1 MKESAAHGILDA
13 YVARCARRLRR
24 VTAVR
29 LAAIALLGALAVA
42 ALFAAVVVYWV
53 PGSAWT
59 VTARVLLAIVAV
71 LPFAVAWRMR
81 GGAGG
86 PAERIERLVPRFDGR
101 LTTWADARRR
111 GRDSRLLTVLAH
123 ETASVAGDHSPSAVV
138 PARRFVPWSLAA
150 AGAIAGLAW
159 LLVAAPTAWQLAGQR
174 LFTGALFADGQ
185 PRIVV
190 QPGDAVVPRGS
201 DVVVRATPWG
211 FEPGAM
217 RLHAA
222 FAGGS
227 GWERADMS
235 PAGGD
240 ASEFVLVAVTEPVE
254 YYVSAGSLNSARFR
268 VDVADLP
275 AVETL
280 ALDVTWP
287 EWTGVSPTRQFEGDV
302 AGVAGTRVAV
312 EAAADLPLTGA
323 HLVRDGVARAMEVAG
338 RVGTA
343 GFEIDRA
350 GAWHLAVAHQGALV
364 RITEEFAIDLA
375 VDTPP
380 EIEFVFPGR
389 DRSVTSIEELAL
401 RFRARDDF
409 GVEGL
414 ALHYSVNGGAAVQ
427 HELLAERDTEVEGG
441 TLLMFEDLSTPEGAP
456 EGAPAGATARAMR
469 PGDVVSFFAEAR
481 DREQSTR
488 SALYFA
494 DVRPFDRRYRERQ
507 SQGGGG
513 GGGQGIDIAA
523 RQRDIVTATWNL
535 ILERDRGERVGEE
548 PSAGEREGLA
558 PRTKKIADRTD
569 VLALL
574 QERLMEQIDT
584 LVARSE
590 GRGLSASA
598 EIDVFVT
605 ELAQA
610 REYMVPAAER
620 LAAHALDEA
629 LPLEQKALQHA
640 LAAEAGLREMNV
652 SLASESTGSGGGMD
666 RSLSELID
674 LEMDPERNRY
684 EMPRAPGGQEQGAE
698 DHAEWERLA
707 ELARRQEALARSAGG
722 QQMPVS
728 RWRQERLRREVEE
741 MRQRLAQAG
750 GGRTGR
756 IDDAIERL
764 GEARDAIDDSLEG
777 RGDPRQ
783 QERIAD
789 ALREAAERLRDAGR
803 QRSVEAIEEARR
815 DVARLVRTQQGIN
828 ERLQTLQDESL
839 DASRRGQRTPN
850 GLRNRAAAALD
861 AATDANRKR
870 RMREDFGEIVRRL
883 EELRPSL
890 PEREGAS
897 LERALDD
904 VSDARLVERMAAAA
918 EVFDRGRPLFLIGQ
932 EEYVEEALGRFGDR
946 LGRLAA
952 RLAARA
958 DGEPPEPGLAR
969 AQELRRSLEQAAAGE
984 DARAMEQV
992 ARAVTVMEL
1001 EVLGPDDAPD
1011 LSPDRA
1017 RYRALGTSDANAER
1031 LYRMTIDRLDRLEVA
1046 LARSG
1051 RTGIRAEEPRDDAYD
1066 SEEVARYFRTLSC
1079 GRECR

>member
-1 MKESAAHGILDA
+1 MEPRLKVKESAAHGVLEA
-13 YVARCARRLRR
+13 YVAWCARRLRR
-24 VTAVR
+24 VAAVR
-29 LAAIALLGALAVA
+29 LAAIACLGVLAVT
-42 ALFAAVVVYWV
+42 ALFSAAVVHWV
-53 PGSAWT
+53 PGSGWAVAT
-59 VTARVLLAIVAV
+59 RVLLCIVV
-71 LPFAVAWRMR
+71 VVPFALAWRMR
-81 GGAGG
+81 AQA
-86 PAERIERLVPRFDGR
+86 PAPAHRVERLVPEFGGR
-101 LTTWADARRR
+101 LATWADARRR
-111 GRDSRLLTVLAH
+111 EGNSRLLAVLGR
-123 ETASVAGDHSPSAVV
+123 ETASIAGDHRPAAVV
-138 PARRFVPWSLAA
+138 PARWFLPSSLAA
-150 AGAIAGLAW
+150 VGAIAALAW
-159 LLVAAPTAWQLAGQR
+159 LLVASPTAWQLAGQR
-174 LFTGALFADGQ
+174 LWTGSLFADGQ
-185 PRIVV
+185 PRILV
-190 QPGDAVVPRGS
+190 QPGDTVVPRGS

-222 FAGGS
+222 FASGP

-235 PAGGD
+235 AAGED

-254 YYVSAGSLNSARFR
+254 YYVSAGSLNSERFR

-275 AVETL
+275 VVETL

-287 EWTGVSPTRQFEGDV
+287 TWTGVATRRQFEGDV
-302 AGVAGTRVAV
+302 AGVEGTRVAI
-312 EAAADLPLTGA
+312 EATADLPFAGA
-323 HLVRDGVARAMEVAG
+323 HLVRDGVAQPMEVEG
-338 RVGTA
+338 RVGAA

-350 GAWHLAVAHQGALV
+350 GAWHLAVLHEGALV
-364 RITEEFAIDLA
+364 RVTEEFAIDLA

-380 EIEFVFPGR
+380 EVEFAFPGR

-414 ALHYSVNGGAAVQ
+414 ALEYSVNGGPSIRR
-427 HELLAERDTEVEGG
+427 ELLDERDTDVTGG
-441 TLLMFEDLSTPEGAP
+441 ALLMFEDLTTPEDEAP
-456 EGAPAGATARAMR
+456 RALR

-481 DREQSTR
+481 DREQATR

-523 RQRDIVTATWNL
+523 RQRDIVSATWNL
-535 ILERDRGERVGEE
+535 MLERDRGERSGKELE
-548 PSAGEREGLA
+548 
-558 PRTKKIADRTD
+558 DRTD

-584 LVARSE
+584 LIARSE

-605 ELAQA
+605 ELARA
-610 REYMVPAAER
+610 REFMTPAAER
-620 LAAHALDEA
+620 LAEHALDEA

-652 SLASESTGSGGGMD
+652 SLASESAGSGGGMD

-684 EMPRAPGGQEQGAE
+684 EMPRAPGGSEGAAA
-698 DHAEWERLA
+698 DDAEWERLA
-707 ELARRQEALARSAGG
+707 ELARRQEALARSGG
-722 QQMPVS
+722 DQQMPVS

-741 MRQRLAQAG
+741 MRQRLSRAG
-750 GGRTGR
+750 GGRSGR

-764 GEARDAIDDSLEG
+764 DQARAAIDDSLEG
-777 RGDPRQ
+777 RGGRRQ

-803 QRSVEAIEEARR
+803 QRSVEAMEEAQRG
-815 DVARLVRTQQGIN
+815 VERLVRTQRGIN
-828 ERLQTLQDESL
+828 ERLKTLQDESL
-839 DASRRGQRTPN
+839 SASRRGTRIPY
-850 GLRNRAAAALD
+850 GSLREAGALD
-861 AATDANRKR
+861 VATDGDRKR
-870 RMREDFGEIVRRL
+870 RMQEEFGEIVRRL
-883 EELRPSL
+883 EALRPSL

-932 EEYVEEALGRFGDR
+932 EEYVEEALTRFGDR
-946 LGRLAA
+946 LGRVAA
-952 RLAARA
+952 RVAARA
-958 DGEPPEPGLAR
+958 GGAPTETGLAR
-969 AQELRRSLEQAAAGE
+969 AQGLRRDLERAAAGE
-984 DARAMEQV
+984 DPAAIERI

-1001 EVLGPDDAPD
+1001 EVLGPDDTPD

-1017 RYRALGTSDANAER
+1017 RYRPLGTSGANTER
-1031 LYRMTIDRLDRLEVA
+1031 LYRMTLDRLDRLEVTFV
-1046 LARSG
+1046 RSG
-1051 RTGIRAEEPRDDAYD
+1051 RAGIRAEQPRDDAYD
-1066 SEEVARYFRTLSC
+1066 SEEVARYFRNLSC
-1079 GRECR
+1079 GRDCP

>member
-1 MKESAAHGILDA
+1 MKGSAAHGILEA

-24 VTAVR
+24 VAAVR
-29 LAAIALLGALAVA
+29 LVAIALLGVLAVA
-42 ALFAAVVVYWV
+42 ALFSAVVVYWV
-53 PGSAWT
+53 PGSAWA
-59 VTARVLLAIVAV
+59 VAARVLLVIVAV
-71 LPFAVAWRMR
+71 VPFALAWWMCGRAR
-81 GGAGG
+81 A
-86 PAERIERLVPRFDGR
+86 PADRIERLVPQFDGR
-101 LTTWADARRR
+101 LRTWADARRR
-111 GRDSRLLTVLAH
+111 GRDSRLLAVLAQ
-123 ETASVAGDHSPSAVV
+123 ETASVAREHRPAEVV
-138 PARRFVPWSLAA
+138 PAHRFLPWSLAA
-150 AGAIAGLAW
+150 VAAVSALAW

-174 LFTGALFADGQ
+174 LFTGSLFADGQ

-201 DVVVRATPWG
+201 DIVVRATPWG

-222 FAGGS
+222 FASGP

-235 PAGGD
+235 PAGEG

-275 AVETL
+275 AIETL

-287 EWTGVSPTRQFEGDV
+287 EWTAVGTQRQFEGDV
-302 AGVAGTRVAV
+302 AGVAGTHVAV
-312 EAAADLPLTGA
+312 EAAADLPFTGA
-323 HLVRDGVARAMEVAG
+323 HLVRDGVARPMEVAG
-338 RVGTA
+338 QVGTA
-343 GFEIDRA
+343 EFRIDRA
-350 GAWHLAVAHQGALV
+350 GAWHLAVLHQGEFV
-364 RITEEFAIDLA
+364 RVTEEFAIDLA

-380 EIEFVFPGR
+380 EVEFAFPGR

-401 RFRARDDF
+401 RFRAHDDF

-414 ALHYSVNGGAAVQ
+414 ALHYSVNGGPSVER
-427 HELLAERDTEVEGG
+427 ELIAEPGVEVEGRE
-441 TLLMFEDLSTPEGAP
+441 LLMFENLSTPEG
-456 EGAPAGATARAMR
+456 ETERALR

-481 DREQSTR
+481 DRGKATR

-513 GGGQGIDIAA
+513 GGQGIDIAA
-523 RQRDIVTATWNL
+523 RQRDIVSATWNL
-535 ILERDRGERVGEE
+535 ILERDRGERSGTE
-548 PSAGEREGLA
+548 LD
-558 PRTKKIADRTD
+558 DRTD

-574 QERLMEQIDT
+574 QERLMDQIDT
-584 LVARSE
+584 LIARSE

-605 ELAQA
+605 ELAKA
-610 REYMVPAAER
+610 REYMAPAAVR
-620 LAAHALDEA
+620 LAGHALDEA

-652 SLASESTGSGGGMD
+652 SLASEATGSGGGMD

-684 EMPRAPGGQEQGAE
+684 EMPRAPGGSDPGAGDDE
-698 DHAEWERLA
+698 EWERLA
-707 ELARRQEALARSAGG
+707 ELARRQEALARSADR

-741 MRQRLAQAG
+741 MRQRLARAG
-750 GGRTGR
+750 GGRSGR
-756 IDDAIERL
+756 IDDAIGRL
-764 GEARDAIDDSLEG
+764 DQVRDAIDDSLEG
-777 RGDPRQ
+777 QGGRRQ
-783 QERIAD
+783 QERIAE
-789 ALREAAERLRDAGR
+789 ALREAAEGLRDAGR
-803 QRSVEAIEEARR
+803 EQSLEAIEEAERG
-815 DVARLVRTQQGIN
+815 VARLVRTQQGIN

-839 DASRRGQRTPN
+839 DAARRGDRRLSHDSRQ
-850 GLRNRAAAALD
+850 GAAGALD
-861 AATDANRKR
+861 LATDGDRKR
-870 RMREDFGEIVRRL
+870 RMQEEFGEIVRRL
-883 EELRPSL
+883 EAVRPSL

-904 VSDARLVERMAAAA
+904 ASDARLVERMAAAA

-952 RLAARA
+952 RLAAHA
-958 DGEPPEPGLAR
+958 GGAPTETGLAR
-969 AQELRRSLEQAAAGE
+969 AQGLRRDLERAAAGE
-984 DARAMEQV
+984 DAGSIERI

-1017 RYRALGTSDANAER
+1017 RYRALGTSGANRER
-1031 LYRMTIDRLDRLEVA
+1031 LYRMTLDRLDRLEVA
-1046 LARSG
+1046 LARAG

-1066 SEEVARYFRTLSC
+1066 SEEVARYFRQLSC
-1079 GRECR
+1079 GDACE

>member
-1 MKESAAHGILDA
+1 MKGSAAHGVLEA

-24 VTAVR
+24 AAAVR
-29 LAAIALLGALAVA
+29 QATVALLGVLAVT
-42 ALFAAVVVYWV
+42 ALFSAAVVHWV
-53 PGSAWT
+53 PGSAWAVAT
-59 VTARVLLAIVAV
+59 RVLLGIVVV
-71 LPFAVAWRMR
+71 LPFAWAWRMR
-81 GGAGG
+81 ARARP
-86 PAERIERLVPRFDGR
+86 PAHRVEGLVPEFEGR
-101 LTTWADARRR
+101 LATWADARRR
-111 GRDSRLLTVLAH
+111 EGDSRLLAVLAR
-123 ETASVAGDHSPSAVV
+123 ETASIAGDHRPAEVV
-138 PARRFVPWSLAA
+138 PARWFLPWSLAA
-150 AGAIAGLAW
+150 IGAIGAMAW

-174 LFTGALFADGQ
+174 LWTGSFFADGQ

-222 FAGGS
+222 FASGP
-227 GWERADMS
+227 GWEEVDMS
-235 PAGGD
+235 PVGEG
-240 ASEFVLVAVTEPVE
+240 ASEFVLVAVTEPVV

-275 AVETL
+275 AVESL

-287 EWTGVSPTRQFEGDV
+287 EWTGVGTRRQFDGDV

-312 EAAADLPLTGA
+312 EVAADLPFTGA
-323 HLVRDGVARAMEVAG
+323 HLVRDGVARPMDVAG
-338 RVGTA
+338 HVGTA
-343 GFEIDRA
+343 DFQIDRA
-350 GAWHLAVAHQGALV
+350 GSWHLAVVHEGALV
-364 RITEEFAIDLA
+364 RVTEEFAIDLA

-380 EIEFVFPGR
+380 EVEFAFPGR

-401 RFRARDDF
+401 RFRAHDDF

-414 ALHYSVNGGAAVQ
+414 ALHYSVNGGPSV
-427 HELLAERDTEVEGG
+427 EREMITESGAKVEGRE
-441 TLLMFEDLSTPEGAP
+441 LLMFENLSTPEG
-456 EGAPAGATARAMR
+456 ETERALR

-481 DREQSTR
+481 DRGQATR
-488 SALYFA
+488 SALYFV

-513 GGGQGIDIAA
+513 GGQGIDIAA
-523 RQRDIVTATWNL
+523 RQRDIVSATWNL
-535 ILERDRGERVGEE
+535 ILERDRGERGGAE
-548 PSAGEREGLA
+548 LD
-558 PRTKKIADRTD
+558 DRTEM
-569 VLALL
+569 LALL

-584 LVARSE
+584 LIARSE

-605 ELAQA
+605 ELAKA
-610 REYMVPAAER
+610 REYMAPAAVR
-620 LAAHALDEA
+620 LAGHALDQA

-652 SLASESTGSGGGMD
+652 SLASEATGSGGRMD

-684 EMPRAPGGQEQGAE
+684 EVPRAPGGSDSGAG
-698 DHAEWERLA
+698 DDGEWQRLA
-707 ELARRQEALARSAGG
+707 ELARRQEALARSGDRE
-722 QQMPVS
+722 QMPVS

-741 MRQRLAQAG
+741 MRQRLARAG
-750 GGRTGR
+750 GGRSGR

-764 GEARDAIDDSLEG
+764 DQVRDAIDASLEG
-777 RGDPRQ
+777 QGGRRQ

-803 QRSVEAIEEARR
+803 QRNVEAIEEAQRG
-815 DVARLVRTQQGIN
+815 VARLVRTQRGIN

-839 DASRRGQRTPN
+839 DAARQGTRT
-850 GLRNRAAAALD
+850 RYSAAGALD
-861 AATDANRKR
+861 LATDGDRKR
-870 RMREDFGEIVRRL
+870 RMQEEFGEIVRGL
-883 EELRPSL
+883 EALRPSL

-932 EEYVEEALGRFGDR
+932 EEYVEEALARFGDR
-946 LGRLAA
+946 LGRVAA
-952 RLAARA
+952 RLAARGGGA
-958 DGEPPEPGLAR
+958 PTETGLAR
-969 AQELRRSLEQAAAGE
+969 AQGLRRDLERAAAGE
-984 DARAMEQV
+984 DAGSIERI

-1001 EVLGPDDAPD
+1001 EALGPDDAPD

-1017 RYRALGTSDANAER
+1017 GYRPLGTSAANRER
-1031 LYRMTIDRLDRLEVA
+1031 LYRMTLDRLDRLEVA

-1051 RTGIRAEEPRDDAYD
+1051 RAGIRAEEPRDDAYD
-1066 SEEVARYFRTLSC
+1066 SAEVARYFRNLSC
-1079 GRECR
+1079 GRDCP

>member
-1 MKESAAHGILDA
+1 MKGSATHGVLEA

-24 VTAVR
+24 VAAVR
-29 LAAIALLGALAVA
+29 LASIALLAVLAVT
-42 ALFAAVVVYWV
+42 ALFSAAVVHWV
-53 PGSAWT
+53 PGSGWAVAT
-59 VTARVLLAIVAV
+59 RVLLGIVVV
-71 LPFAVAWRMR
+71 LPFAWVWRMR
-81 GGAGG
+81 ARAR
-86 PAERIERLVPRFDGR
+86 PAAHRVERLVPEFEGR
-101 LTTWADARRR
+101 LATWADARRWE
-111 GRDSRLLTVLAH
+111 RDSRLLAVLAH
-123 ETASVAGDHSPSAVV
+123 ETVAIAGEHRPAAVV
-138 PARRFVPWSLAA
+138 PGHRFVPWSLAA
-150 AGAIAGLAW
+150 VGAIAALGW
-159 LLVAAPTAWQLAGQR
+159 LLVGAPTAWQLAGQR
-174 LFTGALFADGQ
+174 LWTGSLFADGQ
-185 PRIVV
+185 PRILV
-190 QPGDAVVPRGS
+190 QPGDTVVPRGS

-211 FEPGAM
+211 FERGAM

-222 FAGGS
+222 FASGP

-235 PAGGD
+235 AAGED

-254 YYVSAGSLNSARFR
+254 YYVSAGPLNSARFR

-275 AVETL
+275 VVETL

-287 EWTGVSPTRQFEGDV
+287 EWTGVATRRQFEGDV
-302 AGVAGTRVAV
+302 AGVEGTRVAV
-312 EAAADLPLTGA
+312 EATADLPFTGA
-323 HLVRDGVARAMEVAG
+323 HLVRDGVARPMAVDG
-338 RVGTA
+338 RVGAA

-350 GAWHLAVAHQGALV
+350 GAWHLAVLHEGALV
-364 RITEEFAIDLA
+364 RVTEEFAIDLA

-380 EIEFVFPGR
+380 EVEFAFPGR

-414 ALHYSVNGGAAVQ
+414 ALEYSVNGGPSVRR
-427 HELLAERDTEVEGG
+427 ELLDERDKKVTGG
-441 TLLMFEDLSTPEGAP
+441 ALLMFEDLTT
-456 EGAPAGATARAMR
+456 PAGATARALR

-481 DREQSTR
+481 DREQATR

-523 RQRDIVTATWNL
+523 RQRDIVSATWNL
-535 ILERDRGERVGEE
+535 ILERDRGKRG
-548 PSAGEREGLA
+548 GRELD
-558 PRTKKIADRTD
+558 DRTD

-584 LVARSE
+584 LIARSE

-605 ELAQA
+605 ELARA
-610 REYMVPAAER
+610 REFMAPAAER
-620 LAAHALDEA
+620 LVAHALDEA
-629 LPLEQKALQHA
+629 LPLEQKALRHA

-652 SLASESTGSGGGMD
+652 SLASESAGAGGGMD

-684 EMPRAPGGQEQGAE
+684 EMPRDPGQSDTAAGE
-698 DHAEWERLA
+698 DAEWERLE
-707 ELARRQEALARSAGG
+707 ELARRQEALARSADG

-741 MRQRLAQAG
+741 MRQRLARAG
-750 GGRTGR
+750 GGRSGR

-764 GEARDAIDDSLEG
+764 DQVRAAIDDSLEG
-777 RGDPRQ
+777 QGGRRQ
-783 QERIAD
+783 QERIAE
-789 ALREAAERLRDAGR
+789 ALKEAAERLRDAGR
-803 QRSVEAIEEARR
+803 QRSVDAMEEAQRG
-815 DVARLVRTQQGIN
+815 VERLVRTQQGIN
-828 ERLQTLQDESL
+828 ERLKTLQDESL
-839 DASRRGQRTPN
+839 DAARRGTRLPHGSRT
-850 GLRNRAAAALD
+850 GTAGALD
-861 AATDANRKR
+861 VATDGDRKR
-870 RMREDFGEIVRRL
+870 RMQEEFGEIVRRL
-883 EELRPSL
+883 EALRPSL

-904 VSDARLVERMAAAA
+904 VSGARLVERMAAAA

-932 EEYVEEALGRFGDR
+932 EEYVEEALTRFGGR
-946 LGRLAA
+946 LGRVAA

-958 DGEPPEPGLAR
+958 GGAPTETGLAR
-969 AQELRRSLEQAAAGE
+969 TQDLRRDLERAAAGE
-984 DARAMEQV
+984 DAAVMERI
-992 ARAVTVMEL
+992 ARAVTAMEL

-1017 RYRALGTSDANAER
+1017 RYRALGTSGGNTER
-1031 LYRMTIDRLDRLEVA
+1031 LYRMTLDRLDRLEVT
-1046 LARSG
+1046 LARPG
-1051 RTGIRAEEPRDDAYD
+1051 RAGIRAEAPRDDAYD
-1066 SEEVARYFRTLSC
+1066 SEEVARYFRSLSC
-1079 GRECR
+1079 GRDCP

>member
-1 MKESAAHGILDA
+1 MS
-13 YVARCARRLRR
+13 
-24 VTAVR
+24 AVR
-29 LAAIALLGALAVA
+29 LAAIALLGLLAVT
-42 ALFAAVVVYWV
+42 ALFSAAVVHWV
-53 PGSAWT
+53 PGSGWAVAT
-59 VTARVLLAIVAV
+59 RVLLCIVVV
-71 LPFAVAWRMR
+71 LPFAWAWRMR
-81 GGAGG
+81 ARAR
-86 PAERIERLVPRFDGR
+86 PAAHHVERLVPEFEGR
-101 LTTWADARRR
+101 LATWADARRR
-111 GRDSRLLTVLAH
+111 ERDSRLLAVLAH
-123 ETASVAGDHSPSAVV
+123 ETAEIAGEHPPAVV
-138 PARRFVPWSLAA
+138 VPGRRFVPWSLAA
-150 AGAIAGLAW
+150 VGATVALAW
-159 LLVAAPTAWQLAGQR
+159 LLVWAPTAWQLAGQR
-174 LFTGALFADGQ
+174 LWTGSLFADGQ
-185 PRIVV
+185 PRILV
-190 QPGDAVVPRGS
+190 QPGDTVVPRGS

-222 FAGGS
+222 FASGP

-235 PAGGD
+235 AAGED

-275 AVETL
+275 VVETL
-280 ALDVTWP
+280 TLDVTWP
-287 EWTGVSPTRQFEGDV
+287 TWTGVATRRQFEGDV

-312 EAAADLPLTGA
+312 EATADLPFTGA
-323 HLVRDGVARAMEVAG
+323 HLVRDGIARPMDVEG
-338 RVGTA
+338 RVGAA

-350 GAWHLAVAHQGALV
+350 GAWHLAVVHEGALV
-364 RITEEFAIDLA
+364 RVTEEFAIDLA

-380 EIEFVFPGR
+380 EVEFAFPGR

-414 ALHYSVNGGAAVQ
+414 VLEYSVNGGPSVRR
-427 HELLAERDTEVEGG
+427 ELLDERDTEVTGG
-441 TLLMFEDLSTPEGAP
+441 ALLMFEDLTTLEDEAP
-456 EGAPAGATARAMR
+456 RALR

-481 DREQSTR
+481 DRERATR

-523 RQRDIVTATWNL
+523 RQRDIVSATWNL
-535 ILERDRGERVGEE
+535 ILEQDQGERG
-548 PSAGEREGLA
+548 AREL
-558 PRTKKIADRTD
+558 ADRTD
-569 VLALL
+569 MLALL

-584 LVARSE
+584 LIARSE

-605 ELAQA
+605 ELAKA
-610 REYMVPAAER
+610 REYMGPAAER
-620 LAAHALDEA
+620 LAEHALDEA
-629 LPLEQKALQHA
+629 LPQEQKALQHA

-652 SLASESTGSGGGMD
+652 SLASESAGAGGGMD

-684 EMPRAPGGQEQGAE
+684 EMPRAPGGSDAGAN
-698 DHAEWERLA
+698 DDSEWERLA
-707 ELARRQEALARSAGG
+707 ELARRQEALARSGG
-722 QQMPVS
+722 DQQMPVS

-741 MRQRLAQAG
+741 MRQRLARAG
-750 GGRTGR
+750 GGRSGR

-764 GEARDAIDDSLEG
+764 DQVRDAIDDSLEG
-777 RGDPRQ
+777 QGGRRQ

-789 ALREAAERLRDAGR
+789 ALKEAAERLRDAGR
-803 QRSVEAIEEARR
+803 QRSVEAMEEAQRG
-815 DVARLVRTQQGIN
+815 VERLVRTQQGIN

-839 DASRRGQRTPN
+839 DAARRGTRTPYS
-850 GLRNRAAAALD
+850 AADALD
-861 AATDANRKR
+861 VATDGDRKR
-870 RMREDFGEIVRRL
+870 RMQEDFGEIVRRL
-883 EELRPSL
+883 EALRPSL

-932 EEYVEEALGRFGDR
+932 EEYVEEALSRFGDR
-946 LGRLAA
+946 LGRVAA

-958 DGEPPEPGLAR
+958 GGAPTETGLAR
-969 AQELRRSLEQAAAGE
+969 AQGLRRDLERAAAGE
-984 DARAMEQV
+984 DAAALERI

-1001 EVLGPDDAPD
+1001 EMLGPDDAPD

-1017 RYRALGTSDANAER
+1017 RYRALGTAGANTER
-1031 LYRMTIDRLDRLEVA
+1031 LYRMTLDRLDRLEVT
-1046 LARSG
+1046 LVRSG
-1051 RTGIRAEEPRDDAYD
+1051 RAGIRAEEPRDDAYD
-1066 SEEVARYFRTLSC
+1066 SAEVARYFRQLSC
-1079 GRECR
+1079 GRDCP

>member
-1 MKESAAHGILDA
+1 MKGSGAHGVLDA
-13 YVARCARRLRR
+13 YVARCARRLRG

-29 LAAIALLGALAVA
+29 LAAIALLGVLAVA

-81 GGAGG
+81 GGADA
-86 PAERIERLVPRFDGR
+86 PAERIERLVRRFDGR

-123 ETASVAGDHSPSAVV
+123 ETASVAGDHSPSTVV
-138 PARRFVPWSLAA
+138 PARRFVPWSLAT

-174 LFTGALFADGQ
+174 LFTGALFSDGQ

-222 FAGGS
+222 FAGGP

-240 ASEFVLVAVTEPVE
+240 ASGFVLVAVTEPVE

-323 HLVRDGVARAMEVAG
+323 HLVRDGVARPMEVAG
-338 RVGTA
+338 RVGAA

-350 GAWHLAVAHQGALV
+350 GAWHLAVVHQGALV

-414 ALHYSVNGGAAVQ
+414 ALHYSVNGGAAAQ
-427 HELLAERDTEVEGG
+427 RELLAERDTEVEGG

-456 EGAPAGATARAMR
+456 EGATARAMR

-535 ILERDRGERVGEE
+535 ILERDRGERVDEK
-548 PSAGEREGLA
+548 L
-558 PRTKKIADRTD
+558 ADRTD

-584 LVARSE
+584 LIARSE

-605 ELAQA
+605 ELAKA

-620 LAAHALDEA
+620 LAGHALDEA

-652 SLASESTGSGGGMD
+652 SLASEGTGSRGGMD

-684 EMPRAPGGQEQGAE
+684 EMPRAPGGQEQGAG
-698 DHAEWERLA
+698 DDAEWERLA

-777 RGDPRQ
+777 RADPRQ

-803 QRSVEAIEEARR
+803 QRSVDAIEDARG

-828 ERLQTLQDESL
+828 ERLQALQDESL

-946 LGRLAA
+946 LGRVAA

-1031 LYRMTIDRLDRLEVA
+1031 LYRMTLDRLDRLEVA

>member
-1 MKESAAHGILDA
+1 MGLAAHGVLEA
-13 YVARCARRLRR
+13 YVARCARRLRG
-24 VTAVR
+24 VTVMR
-29 LAAIALLGALAVA
+29 LVAIAFLGVLAVA
-42 ALFAAVVVYWV
+42 VLFSAVVVYWV
-53 PGSAWT
+53 PGSGWA
-59 VTARVLLAIVAV
+59 VAARALLCIVAV
-71 LPFAVAWRMR
+71 LPFLAAWRMR
-81 GGAGG
+81 GRARA
-86 PAERIERLVPRFDGR
+86 PADRIERLVPQFDGR
-101 LTTWADARRR
+101 LRTWA
-111 GRDSRLLTVLAH
+111 DSRLLAVLAQ
-123 ETASVAGDHSPSAVV
+123 ETASVAGDHRPSAVV
-138 PARRFVPWSLAA
+138 PAHGFIPWSLAA
-150 AGAIAGLAW
+150 GGAIAALVW
-159 LLVAAPTAWQLAGQR
+159 LVVAAPTAWQLAGQR
-174 LFTGALFADGQ
+174 LFTGSLFADGQ

-190 QPGDAVVPRGS
+190 QPGDTVVPRGS

-222 FAGGS
+222 FASGP

-235 PAGGD
+235 AAGED

-287 EWTGVSPTRQFEGDV
+287 EWTGVGTRRQVEGDV
-302 AGVAGTRVAV
+302 AGVEGTRVAV
-312 EAAADLPLTGA
+312 EATADLPLAGA
-323 HLVRDGVARAMEVAG
+323 HLVRDGVAQPMEVEG
-338 RVGTA
+338 HVGA
-343 GFEIDRA
+343 ARFEIDRA
-350 GAWHLAVAHQGALV
+350 GAWHLAVVHEDALV

-380 EIEFVFPGR
+380 EVEFAFPGR

-414 ALHYSVNGGAAVQ
+414 ALHYSVNGGPSV
-427 HELLAERDTEVEGG
+427 ERDLIAGSGVEVEGRE
-441 TLLMFEDLSTPEGAP
+441 LLMFEDLSTPEG
-456 EGAPAGATARAMR
+456 ETARALR

-481 DREQSTR
+481 DREQATR

-513 GGGQGIDIAA
+513 SGGQGIDIAA
-523 RQRDIVTATWNL
+523 RQRDIVSATWNL
-535 ILERDRGERVGEE
+535 ILERDQGKRSGQE
-548 PSAGEREGLA
+548 LD
-558 PRTKKIADRTD
+558 DRTD

-574 QERLMEQIDT
+574 QDRLMEQIDT
-584 LVARSE
+584 LIARSE

-605 ELAQA
+605 ELAKA
-610 REYMVPAAER
+610 REFMAPAAER
-620 LAAHALDEA
+620 LGEHALDEA

-652 SLASESTGSGGGMD
+652 SLASESGGSGGGMD

-684 EMPRAPGGQEQGAE
+684 EVPRTPGGSDSGAG
-698 DHAEWERLA
+698 DDAEWERLA
-707 ELARRQEALARSAGG
+707 ELARRQEAMARSGAD

-750 GGRTGR
+750 GGRSGR

-764 GEARDAIDDSLEG
+764 DQVRDAIDDSLEG
-777 RGDPRQ
+777 RGDRRQ

-789 ALREAAERLRDAGR
+789 ALKEAAEQLRDAGR
-803 QRSVEAIEEARR
+803 QRNVEAIEEARR
-815 DVARLVRTQQGIN
+815 GVAGLVRTQQGIN

-839 DASRRGQRTPN
+839 DAARRGTRTPYS
-850 GLRNRAAAALD
+850 AEDALD
-861 AATDANRKR
+861 IATDGDRKR
-870 RMREDFGEIVRRL
+870 RMQEEFGEIVRRL
-883 EELRPSL
+883 EALRPSL

-932 EEYVEEALGRFGDR
+932 EEYVEEALARFGDR
-946 LGRLAA
+946 LGRVAA

-958 DGEPPEPGLAR
+958 GGAPTEPGLAR
-969 AQELRRSLEQAAAGE
+969 AQGLRRDLERAAVGE
-984 DARAMEQV
+984 DAAAMERV

-1001 EVLGPDDAPD
+1001 EVLDADDAPD

-1017 RYRALGTSDANAER
+1017 RYRALGTSGANTER
-1031 LYRMTIDRLDRLEVA
+1031 LYRMTLDRLDRLEVTF
-1046 LARSG
+1046 ARSG
-1051 RTGIRAEEPRDDAYD
+1051 ATGIRAEEPRDDAYD
-1066 SEEVARYFRTLSC
+1066 SEEVARYFRQLSC
-1079 GRECR
+1079 GDACD